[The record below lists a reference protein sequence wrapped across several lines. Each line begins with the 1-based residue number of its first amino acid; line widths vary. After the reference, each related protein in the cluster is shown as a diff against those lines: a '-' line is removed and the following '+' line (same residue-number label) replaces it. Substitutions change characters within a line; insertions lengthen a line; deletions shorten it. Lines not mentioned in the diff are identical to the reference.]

1 MRTAGD
7 DPGARHSDAGGTE
20 SPEPDRRGPHGRG
33 GFHGRAFRALLRLYP
48 GPFRRAYGGEMT
60 EYFLARVARARA
72 RRGRRGVAGLWIRS
86 VVDVVRTALAERV
99 GEASRP
105 VRSGVPGTNS
115 RRGGEAGMSALI
127 QDIRYA
133 VRRLARTPLFTTA
146 AVTIL
151 AVGIGANSG
160 AFAVVDSVLFRPPP
174 FERPE
179 EVVSIYQ
186 DSDDGE
192 PSSTSYP
199 AYEDMAAMTGVFAG
213 VAAVSPG
220 VATWEAPDGPEQVSV
235 IYATASYLPV
245 LGLEPSRGRWFAPEH
260 DEVGAGAFAVVTHRT
275 WRTKMGADPELVG
288 RTIRL
293 NGQPVTVIGVGPESF
308 NGARGALVADFWL
321 SISSTV
327 VGGSF
332 RVANLDRRQDHWY
345 DVQAR
350 LAPGVGVARAR
361 AAMDALA
368 RRLAEA
374 YPELNRGREITVFA

>member
-1 MRTAGD
+1 
-7 DPGARHSDAGGTE
+7 
-20 SPEPDRRGPHGRG
+20 
-33 GFHGRAFRALLRLYP
+33 
-48 GPFRRAYGGEMT
+48 
-60 EYFLARVARARA
+60 
-72 RRGRRGVAGLWIRS
+72 
-86 VVDVVRTALAERV
+86 
-99 GEASRP
+99 
-105 VRSGVPGTNS
+105 
-115 RRGGEAGMSALI
+115 MSALI